1 MHLPGRVGIPPPLLL
16 QGSKRALQ
24 RGQELHA
31 VVDAALIDLE
41 QRIDRA
47 RTTRLLALQK
57 LEGQR
62 LHAVAGGS
70 SGAGAEAEA
79 EAGAGGIDKN
89 DPMLSWQL
97 LHRPAALREE

>member
-79 EAGAGGIDKN
+79 GAGGIDKN